1 MKSLVFKIFYKTFGL
16 VLRTIQRSLI
26 RPSMRPKNPVMI
38 INEEAMQD
46 SANYGIKHFSD
57 AMQFRTI
64 DRESFWIYCLGKSSS
79 LHSEVSNSTNGK
91 NFLGSGIIA
100 EFGVFKGKSINFFAT
115 KCPNARVFG
124 FDSFLGLEED
134 WGGWILPAGYF
145 STNGVLPKC
154 ASNVKLNKGWFVDTV
169 PIFKNELQDEV
180 ISFLHIDS
188 DTYKPAKYVLNALA
202 DNLKRGSII
211 VFDEYFGYTGWR
223 LHEFKAFQEFV
234 LEHNVEYKYIA
245 YTGEQVAVEIL

>member
-1 MKSLVFKIFYKTFGL
+1 MKSFVFKIFNKTFGMI
-16 VLRTIQRSLI
+16 VRTIQRTLI
-26 RPSMRPKNPVMI
+26 QPNPRPKDPIMI

-46 SANYGIKHFSD
+46 SANYGIKNFSG
-57 AMQFRTI
+57 ALQFRTL
-64 DRESFWIYCLGKSSS
+64 ESFWIYCLGKSSS
-79 LHSEVSNSTNGK
+79 LHLEVSNSTKGK

-134 WGGWILPAGYF
+134 WGGWILSAGHF

-180 ISFLHIDS
+180 ISLLHIDS

-202 DNLKRGSII
+202 ENLKSGSII

-234 LEHNVEYKYIA
+234 LEHNVKYRYIG
-245 YTGEQVAVEIL
+245 YSKEQVAVEIL

>member
-16 VLRTIQRSLI
+16 VVRAIQRTLI
-26 RPSMRPKNPVMI
+26 RPSPYRPKDPVMI

-46 SANYGIKHFSD
+46 SANYGIKNFSH
-57 AMQFRTI
+57 AIQFRSF
-64 DRESFWIYCLGKSSS
+64 ESFWIYCLGKSSS
-79 LHSEVSNSTNGK
+79 LNSEVSNSIKGK
-91 NFLGSGIIA
+91 NFLGTGIIA
-100 EFGVFKGKSINFFAT
+100 EFGVFEGKSINFFAT

-134 WGGWILPAGYF
+134 WGGWILSKGHF